1 MGDSAE
7 VFNQL
12 ITSHAYTEVANSN
25 FAGFLVGGDLNF
37 KVEVS
42 IEDVSIFLCDLV
54 VPQLF
59 GGVGRIRDE
68 LANKDLFVGV
78 KGMNYNIE
86 DLFNLGSELVA
97 LRRGCACHNLLVL
110 EIGIKNLNKYISG
123 IGFVPRESGS
133 WQLRDGRRLSLD
145 RCRASGRGP
154 GVSQRGY
161 EAPC

>member
-1 MGDSAE
+1 MGDSTE
-7 VFNQL
+7 VFDQL

-86 DLFNLGSELVA
+86 DLFNLGLEFVA
-97 LRRGCACHNLLVL
+97 FRCGCACHNWLVL
-110 EIGIKNLNKYISG
+110 EIGIKNLNKYING

-133 WQLRDGRRLSLD
+133 WQLRDGRRLQLD
-145 RCRASGRGP
+145 RCRACGRGL
-154 GVSQRGY
+154 GVSRRGF
-161 EAPC
+161 AARC